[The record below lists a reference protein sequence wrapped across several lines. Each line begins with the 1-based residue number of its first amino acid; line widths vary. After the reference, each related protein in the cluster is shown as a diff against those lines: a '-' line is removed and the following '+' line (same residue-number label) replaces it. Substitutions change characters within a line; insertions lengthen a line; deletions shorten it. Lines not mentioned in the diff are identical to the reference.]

1 MTTARLASV
10 AHHRSC
16 FVLAVLLLP
25 GALRAFLPALIGR
38 SALAMGGLA
47 LLLAVQDSTGS
58 YTQAGFATAA
68 FGIANVIAAPWR
80 ARAVDR
86 FGQRTALTTM
96 ASSQAAAFIVLALT
110 TATDGVAAIWFSV
123 LSTVVGLTSPPLGAA
138 MRMVWASLT
147 TAGEQRTKAF
157 SIDAICEDLLYVAGP
172 VIVTAVI
179 VATSP
184 SIGLWVTATA
194 VFLGTAGMTSSASS
208 RALRGTGGRGARGDR
223 PLRQPSFV
231 RVLMVLLGVGCVL
244 GVAEIAAPAVAAQHD
259 AVAASGWLLAAFSGG
274 SALGGFIYG
283 QLNLKVGAGRRLFGL
298 CVSMGLAAVVAS
310 QLDTLGLF
318 AAGIALV
325 GLFLTPSLITG
336 YLIADAIV
344 PETSQ
349 TEASTWINTSLNLG
363 AALASAAAGIIIDRS
378 GAWFALLLVGMIA
391 LVLASAVPFK
401 QLRKLES
408 RGDRTPDRCEQ
419 G

>member
-1 MTTARLASV
+1 M
-10 AHHRSC
+10 
-16 FVLAVLLLP
+16 LAVLLLP

-58 YTQAGFATAA
+58 YAQAGFATAA
-68 FGIANVIAAPWR
+68 FGIANVVAAPWR

-86 FGQRTALTTM
+86 FGQRPALTTM
-96 ASSQAAAFIVLALT
+96 AASQAATLIALALI
-110 TATDGVAAIWFSV
+110 TASDGVAAIWFLV
-123 LSTVVGLTSPPLGAA
+123 LSAVVGLTSPPLGAA

-147 TAGEQRTKAF
+147 TAGDQRTKAF

-172 VIVTAVI
+172 VIITAVI

-184 SIGLWVTATA
+184 GIGLWVTAAA
-194 VFLGTAGMTSSASS
+194 VFLGTTAMTSSASS
-208 RALRGTGGRGARGDR
+208 RTLRGTGGSGVRGDR
-223 PLRQPSFV
+223 PLRQPGFV
-231 RVLMVLLGVGCVL
+231 RVLTVLLGVGCVL

-259 AVAASGWLLAAFSGG
+259 AVSASGWLLAAFSGG
-274 SALGGFIYG
+274 SALGGFLYG
-283 QLNLKVGAGRRLFGL
+283 QLNLKTGAAKRLFVL
-298 CVSMGLAAVVAS
+298 CIGMGLASVIVS

-325 GLFLTPSLITG
+325 GLFLTPSLVTG

-363 AALASAAAGIIIDRS
+363 ASLGSAAAGIIIDRS
-378 GAWFALLLVGMIA
+378 GAWLALLLVGVIA
-391 LVLASAVPFK
+391 LALALASAVPFT
-401 QLRKLES
+401 QLRTMEPHA
-408 RGDRTPDRCEQ
+408 DHTPDRCDQ
-419 G
+419 GG

>member
-1 MTTARLASV
+1 MLT
-10 AHHRSC
+10 
-16 FVLAVLLLP
+16 VLLLP

-47 LLLAVQDSTGS
+47 LLLAVQDNTGS
-58 YTQAGFATAA
+58 YAQAGFATAA

-86 FGQRTALTTM
+86 FGQRIALTTM
-96 ASSQAAAFIVLALT
+96 ASSQAAGFIALALI
-110 TATDGVAAIWFSV
+110 TAAEGVATIWFLV
-123 LSTVVGLTSPPLGAA
+123 LSAVVGLASPPLGAA

-147 TAGEQRTKAF
+147 TAGDQRTKAF
-157 SIDAICEDLLYVAGP
+157 SIDAVCEDLLFVGSP
-172 VIVTAVI
+172 VIITAVI
-179 VATSP
+179 MATSP
-184 SIGLWVTATA
+184 SIGLWVTAAA
-194 VFLGTAGMTSSASS
+194 VSLGTAAMTSSASS
-208 RALRGTGGRGARGDR
+208 RALRGTGGSGALGDR
-223 PLRQPSFV
+223 PLRQPGFV
-231 RVLMVLLGVGCVL
+231 RVLIVLLGVGGVL
-244 GVAEIAAPAVAAQHD
+244 GVAEIAAPAVAAQRD

-274 SALGGFIYG
+274 SALGGFLYG
-283 QLNLKVGAGRRLFGL
+283 QLNLKAGIGKRLFAL
-298 CVSMGLAAVVAS
+298 CVSMALAAIFVS

-336 YLIADAIV
+336 YLIADTIV

-363 AALASAAAGIIIDRS
+363 ASLASAAAGVIIDTS
-378 GAWFALLLVGMIA
+378 GTWLALLIVGVIA
-391 LVLASAVPFK
+391 LALASAVPFT
-401 QLRKLES
+401 QLRKIELHA
-408 RGDRTPDRCEQ
+408 DHTPDRCEQ